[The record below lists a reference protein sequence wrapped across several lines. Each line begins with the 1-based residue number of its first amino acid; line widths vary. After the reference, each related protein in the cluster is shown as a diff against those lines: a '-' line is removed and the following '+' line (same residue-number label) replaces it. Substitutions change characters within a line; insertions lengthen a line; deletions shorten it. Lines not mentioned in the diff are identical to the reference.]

1 MAATLGEAY
10 VNIIPKAPGIESEL
24 KSMFSGAGDGAAEKK
39 GKSLGQKLLGGIKSK
54 FSNVTV
60 GSVAKGALN
69 GIGNIASGVIK
80 TTAAAAA
87 ATTAITTAAIGAAMT
102 AGGDLQQ
109 SFGGLDT
116 IYGDA
121 SAAAKEYAQSAAQAG
136 ISANSYAEQAVSFG
150 AALKQAYGG
159 DTTAAMEAANT
170 AIMDMTDN
178 AAKMGTPLEQIQSAY
193 QGFAKGNYT
202 MLDNLKLGY
211 GGTKSEMERLLAK
224 AQEITG
230 IEYNIDNLGD
240 VYDAIH
246 VIQGELGLTGTAAL
260 EAKTTLTGSLGA
272 VKASWTNVMAAMTTG
287 EGLDTA
293 MANLSESVGNF
304 ATVALGMLQTFG
316 QQAPTLL
323 SDIGSAIQAQ
333 GPALLASGLNIIA
346 QLAVGFIN
354 GIPDFLNNIPEF
366 LEQSKAAFAALDWP
380 SIGTDT
386 VNGIIVGIKNAASSL
401 FGTLRDLASSAL
413 NAAKDALGIASPSK
427 AFANEVG
434 KWIPSGMAVGIE
446 ANLSPVTGAVQNMA
460 AASVDDF
467 ARAKSPKATA
477 GSDSPG
483 SISAG
488 TAQPLNVNTRIEFA
502 GSLAQLGRILR
513 PYIVQEDAR
522 VGTSYVVDG
531 GAYA

>member
-10 VNIIPKAPGIESEL
+10 VNIIPKAPGIESAL
-24 KSMFSGAGDGAAEKK
+24 KSMFSGAGDGAAENK
-39 GKSLGQKLLGGIKSK
+39 GKSLGQKLLKGLKTAGIAAGVGKVLK
-54 FSNVTV
+54 DAFS
-60 GSVAKGALN
+60 
-69 GIGNIASGVIK
+69 
-80 TTAAAAA
+80 
-87 ATTAITTAAIGAAMT
+87 

-121 SAAAKEYAQSAAQAG
+121 SAAAKEYAQNAAQAG

-170 AIMDMTDN
+170 AIMDMADN
-178 AAKMGTPLEQIQSAY
+178 AAKMGTPMEQIQSAY
-193 QGFAKGNYT
+193 QGFAKQNYT

-230 IEYNIDNLGD
+230 VEYNIDNLGD

-246 VIQGELGLTGTAAL
+246 VIQDNLGLTGTAAQ
-260 EAKTTLTGSLGA
+260 EAKDTLTGSLGA

-304 ATVALGMLQTFG
+304 ATVALGMFG
-316 QQAPTLL
+316 TLLAQVPTLL
-323 SDIGSAIQAQ
+323 S
-333 GPALLASGLNIIA
+333 GLNGAILANAPQLIAGGAELIA
-346 QLAVGFIN
+346 QLLAGFLQ
-354 GIPDFLNNIPEF
+354 GIPSFIENIPTF
-366 LEQSKAAFAALDWP
+366 FSQVQDAFSAVDWQSIGDAAIQGVVAGAKAAGSALW
-380 SIGTDT
+380 
-386 VNGIIVGIKNAASSL
+386 NAMKEIA
-401 FGTLRDLASSAL
+401 TSAL
-413 NAAKDALGIASPSK
+413 NAAKSALGIASPSK

-446 ANLSPVTGAVQNMA
+446 ANLSPVTGAVQTMA

-467 ARAKSPKATA
+467 ARAKAPKATA
-477 GSDSPG
+477 GSDSSG
-483 SISAG
+483 SINAG

-502 GSLAQLGRILR
+502 GSLAQLGRVLR

-522 VGTSYVVDG
+522 VGASYVVDG

>member
-10 VNIIPKAPGIESEL
+10 VNIIPKAPGIEAKL
-24 KSMFSGAGDGAAEKK
+24 KNMFSGAAESK
-39 GKSLGQKLLGGIKSK
+39 GKSLGQKLLTGLKAAGIADA
-54 FSNVTV
+54 V
-60 GSVAKGALN
+60 GS
-69 GIGNIASGVIK
+69 IIK
-80 TTAAAAA
+80 DAF
-87 ATTAITTAAIGAAMT
+87 T

-116 IYGDA
+116 IYGNA

-136 ISANSYAEQAVSFG
+136 ISANDYAEQAVSFG
-150 AALKQAYGG
+150 AALKQAYSG

-170 AIMDMTDN
+170 AILDMTDN

-193 QGFAKGNYT
+193 QGFAKQNYT

-230 IEYNIDNLGD
+230 VEYNIDNLGD

-246 VIQGELGLTGTAAL
+246 VIQDDLGLTGTAAQ
-260 EAKTTLTGSLGA
+260 EAKDTLTGSLGA
-272 VKASWTNVMAAMTTG
+272 VKASWTNVLAAMTTG

-293 MANLSESVGNF
+293 MANLSTSVGNF
-304 ATVALGMLQTFG
+304 ANVALGMFS
-316 QQAPTLL
+316 TLL
-323 SDIGSAIQAQ
+323 TQV
-333 GPALLASGLNIIA
+333 PALLSGLSGAITANA
-346 QLAVGFIN
+346 PQLIEGGLQLVVQLLAGFLAGIPGFIDYIPTFFTQVKEAFSTVDWKSLGDAAIQ
-354 GIPDFLNNIPEF
+354 GIVAGV
-366 LEQSKAAFAALDWP
+366 KAAASALGEAMKD
-380 SIGTDT
+380 IAT
-386 VNGIIVGIKNAASSL
+386 
-401 FGTLRDLASSAL
+401 SAL
-413 NAAKDALGIASPSK
+413 NAAKEALGIASPSK

-446 ANLSPVTGAVQNMA
+446 ANLSPVTGAVQSMA

-467 ARAKSPKATA
+467 ARAKAPNATA
-477 GSDSPG
+477 VSN
-483 SISAG
+483 SAG
-488 TAQPLNVNTRIEFA
+488 DASSTAARPMNVNTRIEFA
-502 GSLAQLGRILR
+502 GSLAQLGRVLR

-522 VGTSYVVDG
+522 IGASYVVDG